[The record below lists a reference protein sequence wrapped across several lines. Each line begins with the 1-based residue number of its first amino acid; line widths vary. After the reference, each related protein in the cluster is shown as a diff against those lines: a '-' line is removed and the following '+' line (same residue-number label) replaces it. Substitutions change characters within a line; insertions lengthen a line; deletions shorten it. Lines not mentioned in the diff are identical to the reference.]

1 MIESSSEESKIE
13 SMIESFKRVHDRV
26 HDQEDRVHDRVHD
39 RFPQERKGIELNPN
53 HSLKQSP
60 MRLKPHERESRNRI
74 EFEIV
79 PETKV
84 HEPQAK
90 AP

>member
-1 MIESSSEESKIE
+1 MIE
-13 SMIESFKRVHDRV
+13 SMIKKNKSMIEFMIESLKR
-26 HDQEDRVHDRVHD
+26 E
-39 RFPQERKGIELNPN
+39 KGIELNPN

-74 EFEIV
+74 EFELFL
-79 PETKV
+79 KLKS

>member
-1 MIESSSEESKIE
+1 MIESMIKKNKSMIE
-13 SMIESFKRVHDRV
+13 SMIESLKR
-26 HDQEDRVHDRVHD
+26 E
-39 RFPQERKGIELNPN
+39 KGIELNPN